1 MKKKVPIFRGY
12 IQRLKSRS
20 PRDIV
25 TLGLAALAAGLT
37 GIFSWVA
44 QQQDL
49 DACMPE
55 FIGLLLLAGIL
66 YVIGVYWVERFRL
79 GTAALLIILA
89 GTILFRVTLL
99 PARLTPSDDVYRY
112 QWDGRVQRAHLNPY
126 VVFPNSPGLE
136 WLQNPEHPEPPAEES
151 PTIYPPLSEL
161 AYRLIETVPGYKRV
175 STILDLASA
184 VVLMFLL
191 AAMKQP
197 LHRMLAYGWN
207 PAVLISFA
215 MSGHFDSLAIVTFLA
230 ALFFLVTN
238 RPALSMGALALSFLS
253 KFFPVLLL
261 LTFLKRVRL
270 AHVALFVSLIFA
282 FYVPFMSAGLHLFD
296 GGRNYA
302 RDWVN
307 NGTLFHL
314 LRFVAGSRAGGELIA
329 ALMLLAAIGYLA
341 KRRAGPLWSSLILTG
356 GVLLLSPTAYP
367 WYFTWSI
374 PFLCFYPSG
383 AWLLMSVT
391 CVLAY
396 APAISYGA
404 GEPLKNSLLMLS
416 LEYGPVYVWLA
427 YYCWAA
433 HSTNLSSGP
442 REVGLPAT
450 RMQRYFAE

>member
-1 MKKKVPIFRGY
+1 MGEIVPVLRGY
-12 IQRLKSRS
+12 IQGLRTRS
-20 PRDIV
+20 PRGIV
-25 TLGLAALAAGLT
+25 TLGLAVLAAGLT
-37 GIFSWVA
+37 GIFRCVER
-44 QQQDL
+44 QQDL
-49 DACMPE
+49 DARMPE
-55 FIGLLLLAGIL
+55 FIGLILLAGIL
-66 YVIGVYWVERFRL
+66 YVIGVFWVERYRL

-89 GTILFRVTLL
+89 GTILFRATLL
-99 PARLTPSDDVYRY
+99 PSRSTPSDDVYRY
-112 QWDGRVQRAHLNPY
+112 QWDGRAQRAHLNPY
-126 VVFPNSPGLE
+126 VVFPNSPGLD

-161 AYRLIETVPGYKRV
+161 TYRLIETVPGYKRV
-175 STILDLASA
+175 STILDLASVA
-184 VVLMFLL
+184 VLMLLL

-197 LHRMLAYGWN
+197 LHRVLAYAWN
-207 PAVLISFA
+207 PTVLISFA
-215 MSGHFDSLAIVTFLA
+215 MSGHFDSLAIVTLLT

-270 AHVALFVSLIFA
+270 AHVGLFVSVIFA
-282 FYVPFMSAGLHLFD
+282 FYVPFLGAGLHLLD
-296 GGRNYA
+296 GAKNYA

-307 NGTLFHL
+307 NGSLFHL

-329 ALMLLAAIGYLA
+329 ALMLLAAVGYLTK
-341 KRRAGPLWSSLILTG
+341 KRAAPLLSSLVLTG

-367 WYFTWSI
+367 WYFTWAI

-391 CVLAY
+391 SVLGY
-396 APAISYGA
+396 TPAISYGA

-433 HSTNLSSGP
+433 RRAKLSPGPQEVELSSTG
-442 REVGLPAT
+442 
-450 RMQRYFAE
+450 MQRNFAE